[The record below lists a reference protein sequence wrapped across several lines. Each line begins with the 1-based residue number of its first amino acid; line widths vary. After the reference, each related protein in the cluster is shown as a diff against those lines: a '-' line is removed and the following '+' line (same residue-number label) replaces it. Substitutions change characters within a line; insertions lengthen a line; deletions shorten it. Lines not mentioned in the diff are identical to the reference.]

1 MKNFLHQIDFF
12 NTCTLVDR
20 GDNFAK
26 IDCCWLDGPVKTAQ
40 TIRASR
46 NSVSWKHVS
55 DQGHCWAVVR
65 AEKLRS
71 KVNLILT
78 QSKFKM
84 SGVDLLAR
92 LHTQL
97 EIEYWRLVSGR
108 AIIKNFL
115 LIKSMQIK
123 VSCHCCPPNTPTTG
137 YCCHDQLVVV
147 WFGFELVQAVSF
159 LPWDSPALLIS
170 FPDFGPWRQLKGWYA
185 LGEWEN
191 CKW

>member
-1 MKNFLHQIDFF
+1 MA
-12 NTCTLVDR
+12 R
-20 GDNFAK
+20 
-26 IDCCWLDGPVKTAQ
+26 DGPAKAAE
-40 TIRASR
+40 TIQASR

-84 SGVDLLAR
+84 SGLDSLAK

-123 VSCHCCPPNTPTTG
+123 VSCHVALQTL
-137 YCCHDQLVVV
+137 QLLDIVVMIN
-147 WFGFELVQAVSF
+147 
-159 LPWDSPALLIS
+159 LLLS
-170 FPDFGPWRQLKGWYA
+170 DLD
-185 LGEWEN
+185 LN
-191 CKW
+191 